1 MARKH
6 KYTEEELLQMI
17 RDKAEELGRAP
28 KKSEVPECYRI
39 KNRFG
44 PWYESVMAAG
54 LEPYKGPGQKKER

>member
-1 MARKH
+1 MVRKY
-6 KYTEEELLQMI
+6 KYTDEELLQMI

-44 PWYESVMAAG
+44 PWYKAITAAG
-54 LEPYKGPGQKKER
+54 LEPFKGANRKTEQ